1 MSGLK
6 RRGLLIE
13 LLQRI
18 DEVVVVVVGLDLVER
33 AGELALAILQLL
45 EHRFDGT
52 ALFGDFADL
61 LAPAGGGGRRPAVPS
76 CRRPR
81 CARAATPA
89 APRTPPTAC
98 ERWTA
103 HPRDRWSEDGRP
115 RRRNPFAK
123 RPRAPRP
130 FWHPACRPAPHGRPA
145 PHVSGARTARGSR
158 RSAPAPPGRSGS
170 RRSAGPVIRPGRPQG
185 PGPRRNEKR
194 RLRARRLRPA
204 AAATPRDPTSQIPK
218 IKLRTRPL
226 STAGHSKRDRP
237 KHGRQGHQSKRGHP
251 YRAKAGPAMLPRI
264 ANQVWLRLSRRPFEH
279 GWAEGCEAAL
289 SQVVRAC
296 FASTSSFAMVFL
308 LHPANGVAGYQ
319 GERRTEQ
326 IITPLK
332 RPINII
338 YVIR

>member
-33 AGELALAILQLL
+33 AGA
-45 EHRFDGT
+45 
-52 ALFGDFADL
+52 GDPSAPRTPVRWRGAFRRLRRSAR
-61 LAPAGGGGRRPAVPS
+61 ARPAGGGGRRPAVPS

-170 RRSAGPVIRPGRPQG
+170 RRSAGPATRPGRPQG

-218 IKLRTRPL
+218 IKLRTRPRFDGRSL
-226 STAGHSKRDRP
+226 KTRPAQTRPAGASKQT
-237 KHGRQGHQSKRGHP
+237 GTSISGQS
-251 YRAKAGPAMLPRI
+251 GPG
-264 ANQVWLRLSRRPFEH
+264 N
-279 GWAEGCEAAL
+279 
-289 SQVVRAC
+289 
-296 FASTSSFAMVFL
+296 ASKDS
-308 LHPANGVAGYQ
+308 
-319 GERRTEQ
+319 
-326 IITPLK
+326 
-332 RPINII
+332 
-338 YVIR
+338 